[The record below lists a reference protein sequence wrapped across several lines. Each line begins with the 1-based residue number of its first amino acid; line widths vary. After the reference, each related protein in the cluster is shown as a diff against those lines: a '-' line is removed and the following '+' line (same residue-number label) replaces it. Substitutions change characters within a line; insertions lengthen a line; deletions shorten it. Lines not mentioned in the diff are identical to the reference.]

1 MGLMDVIKVRKA
13 VALHN
18 KGDLKGAKAIYDELY
33 AAGVMD
39 AAYLLP
45 YTILLLR
52 EGGDEEAEKVKEI
65 LRKVEKM
72 PGLNQQQKTEIHV
85 NYACAQFK
93 LGHLPEAIHL
103 LEASHQ
109 KRPCGSVY
117 QTLGYLYVV
126 AGDQEKGIPFIE
138 EALEYDDEDPIVL
151 DNMGQMYYRVLND
164 KEKALEYFKKAIDI
178 KDNQIDSLW
187 FLSRYDLEAG
197 DKAAAR
203 EKLETALAGRFSP
216 LNYATKAMVQQELD
230 ALGEKQE

>member
-1 MGLMDVIKVRKA
+1 MGLMDVFKVRKA
-13 VALHN
+13 LALHN
-18 KGDLKGAKAIYDELY
+18 KGDLKAARAAYDELY

-39 AAYLLP
+39 ATYLLP

-65 LRKVEKM
+65 LRKVEKL

-85 NYACAQFK
+85 NYAVAQYK
-93 LGHLPEAIHL
+93 LGRLPEAIHL

-109 KRPCGSVY
+109 KCPCGSIY
-117 QTLGYLYVV
+117 QTLGYLYVE
-126 AGDQEKGIPFIE
+126 AGDAEKGLPFIK
-138 EALEYDDEDPIVL
+138 EALEYDDEDSIVL

-164 KEKALEYFKKAIDI
+164 KENALEYFRKAIDI
-178 KDNQIDSLW
+178 KDSQIDSLW

-203 EKLETALAGRFSP
+203 EKLETALEGRFSP
-216 LNYATKAMVQQELD
+216 LNYVSKEMVQKELD
-230 ALGEKQE
+230 ALAE